1 MELYE
6 LPLIEVA
13 EKIRSREVSPV
24 EVTQSSLAR
33 LEEVE
38 PALTAF
44 VTTTPE
50 VALDQAKTAEKEI
63 S

>member
-6 LPLIEVA
+6 LSLLEVA
-13 EKIRSREVSPV
+13 EKIRTREVSPV

-38 PALTAF
+38 PMLTA
-44 VTTTPE
+44 
-50 VALDQAKTAEKEI
+50 
-63 S
+63 